1 MKISGNNKEKT
12 MEVGLLNVASKLYP
26 EMVNA
31 AFSWFAVWLMLTN
44 IFHYILIKTLPVVLL
59 KY

>member
-1 MKISGNNKEKT
+1 